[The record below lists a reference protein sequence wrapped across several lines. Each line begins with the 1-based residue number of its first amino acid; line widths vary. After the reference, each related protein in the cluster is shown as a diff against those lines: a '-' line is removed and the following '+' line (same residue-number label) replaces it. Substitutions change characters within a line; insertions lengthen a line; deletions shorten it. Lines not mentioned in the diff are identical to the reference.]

1 MLFLCFHKAKD
12 SWEMD
17 LKEKLDLSAEV
28 KSKGNQYF
36 KVQLL
41 VLTQASKWFIYL
53 FLDLRF
59 IKIYSVPSSGRAV
72 LPGSHPVPAHHFLAR
87 DRVWYRRHATEEDTR
102 LYSDFPP

>member
-53 FLDLRF
+53 FIFR
-59 IKIYSVPSSGRAV
+59 
-72 LPGSHPVPAHHFLAR
+72 
-87 DRVWYRRHATEEDTR
+87 
-102 LYSDFPP
+102 